1 MARDVEFD
9 VTADDKTGTA
19 LASAER
25 HFADSQKRIDKI
37 NKDHSVKRQKDLDE
51 SAAKIGRSLESVFGK
66 AAPKLAQSL
75 AQSLATAGPAIGVAA
90 LAVAPAIG
98 AVISAGVIGA
108 AGAGGI
114 IGGVLLASRDPRVQ
128 AAGKQ
133 LGTTLLGQLEQDAGP
148 FIEPVLKAID
158 TIENRFQQMNGRISS
173 IFSHSSGFLD
183 PLVNGALDG
192 VEGILRGV
200 DALVRRSGPV
210 MESFGRA
217 FRTIGDSIGNAFE
230 TISGGSEDAATAL
243 DYTANAIGA
252 LIEVTGYLIRGL
264 TELYGVL
271 IYIPSKLIGVS
282 DALSRLTG
290 IGRQYNVETE
300 HTADSSVR
308 ATDATAGLVNKV
320 NGLYYTYDLTG
331 EAMDRTNQYL
341 ADSEKAMGDATR
353 AAGDLITANH
363 TLYDSETN
371 LGAAVAAA
379 TKARKE
385 NGRTLDANTEK
396 GRANRTALSAVA
408 SAAQAE
414 YDAFVRVNGVGPKSA
429 AVAETL
435 RGKFIAL
442 ATKLGASKTEANNLA
457 SSILNIPSKKNV
469 KIEAKSNAATISRE
483 TKDALNSIH
492 SKTVS
497 VTVNVNASRLASVE
511 RRLNALGGSNFAAGG
526 TWAALDGNSG
536 VARTGGPS
544 EVNVNNAVSVSLDG
558 VPFYAITVQAARE
571 RSERDAWRQKVG
583 RI

>member
-9 VTADDKTGTA
+9 VTANDKTGSALTA
-19 LASAER
+19 AER
-25 HFADSQKRIDKI
+25 HFEESQKRIDKI

-51 SAAKIGRSLESVFGK
+51 SAAKIGRRLETVFGK

-75 AQSLATAGPAIGVAA
+75 ASSFESAGPAIGAAAAA
-90 LAVAPAIG
+90 LAPFIG
-98 AVISAGVIGA
+98 ANISAAIIGGAGGLGVIG
-108 AGAGGI
+108 
-114 IGGVLLASRDPRVQ
+114 GVILASRDPRV
-128 AAGKQ
+128 AAA
-133 LGTTLLGQLEQDAGP
+133 GTTLGKTLLSSLEGDATP

-158 TIENRFQQMNGRISS
+158 TVENRFQQLNGRISS
-173 IFSHSSGFLD
+173 IFSHSSGFLA
-183 PLVNGALDG
+183 PLVDGALDG
-192 VEGILRGV
+192 IQGILRGF

-210 MESFGRA
+210 IDVIATGFGQLGND
-217 FRTIGDSIGNAFE
+217 IGDAFE
-230 TISGGSEDAATAL
+230 IISGGSEDAATAFEMFFKGV
-243 DYTANAIGA
+243 GA
-252 LIEVTGYLIRGL
+252 TIKVIAYLIRGL
-264 TELYGVL
+264 TELYGV
-271 IYIPSKLIGVS
+271 ISYIPGKAIEASE
-282 DALSRLTG
+282 ALGRMVG
-290 IGRQYNVETE
+290 IGNEQVDT
-300 HTADSSVR
+300 SIR
-308 ATDATAGLVNKV
+308 ATDATAGLVNKIG
-320 NGLYYTYDLTG
+320 GLGYAYAVSG

-341 ADSEKAMGDATR
+341 TDSETAMAG
-353 AAGDLITANH
+353 AAQAARDLITANH

-396 GRANRTALSAVA
+396 GRANRAALSAVA

-414 YDAFVRVNGVGPKSA
+414 YEAFTRVNGEGPKSV
-429 AVAETL
+429 AVGEKL
-435 RGKFIAL
+435 RAKFIKTAE
-442 ATKLGASKTEANNLA
+442 AFGAGKTEANNLA
-457 SSILNIPSKKNV
+457 NSIINIPSKKDV

-558 VPFYAITVQAARE
+558 APFYAITVQAARE